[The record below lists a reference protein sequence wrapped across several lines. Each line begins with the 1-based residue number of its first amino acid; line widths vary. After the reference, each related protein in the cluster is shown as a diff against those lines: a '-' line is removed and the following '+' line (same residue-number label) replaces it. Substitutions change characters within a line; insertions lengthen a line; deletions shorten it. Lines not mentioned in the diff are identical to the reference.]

1 MQKFT
6 SRAFLFMDKMQL
18 GISLE
23 THIFLLSV
31 LLGAALGA
39 VYDLLRVFRE
49 AVPHNKILLFI
60 EDMIYTLLFAFS
72 LFTFCT
78 GLTGSIRGFTLI
90 GMLLGCLL
98 ERFTAGNAVVFIA
111 KKVCGLLRRFLGFL
125 FSPAVK
131 LITKIKG
138 GFFNGFVKKCLN
150 FRVKKKKR
158 EKPLKVEI

>member
-1 MQKFT
+1 
-6 SRAFLFMDKMQL
+6 MDKMQF

-39 VYDLLRVFRE
+39 AYDLLRVFRE
-49 AVPHNKILLFI
+49 AIPHNRILLFI
-60 EDMIYTLLFAFS
+60 EDMIYTILFAFS

-78 GLTGSIRGFTLI
+78 GLTGTIRGFTLI

-98 ERFTAGNAVVFIA
+98 ERFTAGNAVVFTVRKI
-111 KKVCGLLRRFLGFL
+111 CGLLRRFFGFL
-125 FSPAVK
+125 FAPAVK

-138 GFFNGFVKKCLN
+138 VIFNGFVKKCLN
-150 FRVKKKKR
+150 FRLKKKKQK
-158 EKPLKVEI
+158 KPLKVEI